1 MKKEYLFNVWAKGD
15 FSVTTILAESAEAA
29 MALFIEHR
37 GLDGKKDVYSETV
50 MSHSQHWK
58 GAEYASWQRHCL

>member
-29 MALFIEHR
+29 MALFCEHR
-37 GLDGKKDVYSETV
+37 GLDGKNVYSETV

-58 GAEYASWQRHCL
+58 GTEYASWQHHCL